1 MRIFEPGSIHDT
13 RSPTGR
19 TTSVATPRRLA
30 AGGSLLLSTPARSTA
45 ITVGVGV
52 GIAFASVLWNRS
64 LAALLC
70 LLACVCL
77 CVTDTRGSIP

>member
-1 MRIFEPGSIHDT
+1 MRIFKPESIHDT

-19 TTSVATPRRLA
+19 TTSVATPRCLA

-52 GIAFASVLWNRS
+52 AIAFASVLWNRS

-70 LLACVCL
+70 LLACVFL
-77 CVTDTRGSIP
+77 CVIDTRGSIP